1 MVVIAEKTANSVTSQ
16 APHSTKQ
23 ARSGSP
29 RGRRRLLARPHSA
42 TAAAA
47 GISQPVSR
55 PRSPR
60 SSRSGAVARVGGGP
74 VAGLGGAVAGL
85 GGAVAGAG
93 RRRLRGGAGAGGP
106 VTAVGGPVSGFS
118 VPASNC
124 CGVWSPN
131 RRNPL

>member
-16 APHSTKQ
+16 TPHSTKQ

-47 GISQPVSR
+47 GISQPVSP

-60 SSRSGAVARVGGGP
+60 GSRSGAVAWVGGLVAGVGGP
-74 VAGLGGAVAGL
+74 VAELGGAVAGVAGAVAGV
-85 GGAVAGAG
+85 GGAVAG
-93 RRRLRGGAGAGGP
+93 
-106 VTAVGGPVSGFS
+106 
-118 VPASNC
+118 
-124 CGVWSPN
+124 
-131 RRNPL
+131 

>member
-29 RGRRRLLARPHSA
+29 RGCRRLLARPHSA

-74 VAGLGGAVAGL
+74 VAGLGGAVAGV
-85 GGAVAGAG
+85 GGAVAGV
-93 RRRLRGGAGAGGP
+93 GGPATAVGGPATAVGGP
-106 VTAVGGPVSGFS
+106 VTAVGGPV
-118 VPASNC
+118 
-124 CGVWSPN
+124 
-131 RRNPL
+131 

>member
-16 APHSTKQ
+16 TPHSTKQ
-23 ARSGSP
+23 ARSGSL

-60 SSRSGAVARVGGGP
+60 SSRSGAVARVGGA
-74 VAGLGGAVAGL
+74 VARVGGAVAGV
-85 GGAVAGAG
+85 GGAVAGV
-93 RRRLRGGAGAGGP
+93 GGAVAAVGAPVTGAGGP
-106 VTAVGGPVSGFS
+106 VTAVGGPVS
-118 VPASNC
+118 
-124 CGVWSPN
+124 
-131 RRNPL
+131 